1 VVVRTLTAQRWSAMR
16 ALGDVLLVG
25 ESVELVDQAL
35 GMDPAQSVVLD
46 RELTACSMDRSAAS
60 IMG

>member
-1 VVVRTLTAQRWSAMR
+1 MVRTLTAQRWSAMR

-35 GMDPAQSVVLD
+35 GMDPAQGLD

>member
-1 VVVRTLTAQRWSAMR
+1 VAF
-16 ALGDVLLVG
+16 VLLVG

-35 GMDPAQSVVLD
+35 GMDPAQGVVLD